1 MELPLFI
8 SDRRIEVSLTVL
20 PGLVPFQQHVEELG
34 IVLAGPIQ
42 AETEL
47 PIDLVHM
54 DPICFF
60 QIEEHVHEAYVSVA
74 VRIGD
79 GSGLDLEHLCHFLN
93 HVLFGR
99 PAAEFPG

>member
-8 SDRRIEVSLTVL
+8 ISRRIEISLTVL
-20 PGLVPFQQHVEELG
+20 SGLVPFQQHIEELG
-34 IVLAGPIQ
+34 IVLAGTIQ

-60 QIEEHVHEAYVSVA
+60 QIEEHVHEAYVSVV

-79 GSGLDLEHLCHFLN
+79 GLWLALSAF
-93 HVLFGR
+93 
-99 PAAEFPG
+99 AIS

>member
-1 MELPLFI
+1 MDGRRVMELPLFI
-8 SDRRIEVSLTVL
+8 ISRRIEISLTVL
-20 PGLVPFQQHVEELG
+20 SGLVPFQQHIEELG
-34 IVLAGPIQ
+34 IVLAGTIQ

-60 QIEEHVHEAYVSVA
+60 QIEEHVHEAYVSVV

-79 GSGLDLEHLCHFLN
+79 GLWLALSAFA
-93 HVLFGR
+93 FS
-99 PAAEFPG
+99 

>member
-1 MELPLFI
+1 MDGRRVMELPLFI
-8 SDRRIEVSLTVL
+8 ISRRIEISLTVL
-20 PGLVPFQQHVEELG
+20 SGLVPFQQHIEELG
-34 IVLAGPIQ
+34 IVLAGTIQ

-60 QIEEHVHEAYVSVA
+60 QIEEHVHEAYVSVV

-79 GSGLDLEHLCHFLN
+79 GLWLALSAF
-93 HVLFGR
+93 
-99 PAAEFPG
+99 AIS